1 MSQNQK
7 AHDLSDDRRFA
18 AGNSIGVA
26 FGAGLT
32 RRRFLK
38 VSTAIAATAGI
49 ASLLAACGD
58 EDVDDEEVD
67 AAVETDDTE
76 VEESDDDDAADEEDA
91 EESDDS
97 ADTPAA
103 DGEGG
108 RLIRGSSNDAEN
120 LDPHR
125 RRTAYAGDV
134 IQEMAETVIELNPNL
149 EYDPILLDSF
159 EVSDD
164 GLIYTMNVRDD
175 YYFQDGTQLDA
186 EAIKISHERSV
197 DEESTWPDQFYGATW
212 HIIDDMTLEMQM
224 PEPNAGVLM
233 IMAFNGTSILSPTS
247 IEEAGTGDLSE
258 GAVGSGPFK
267 FVEWDVNQQVVME
280 RWDEF
285 VDHYSHSD
293 NDGPPKADELIFRVI
308 PDEQT
313 QIAAFE
319 TGEINIL
326 NIPSQQVSNFEDD
339 DNYELYRNE
348 QGTTIAFLSAVVPEG
363 ETEFVAPFDDFNVRR
378 AVAQAVNVDE
388 IIQGILAGLAVR
400 NRSTMPTGNP
410 GYTDQ
415 FQEDM
420 GYDYDPDQAIELLED
435 SGWELGD
442 DGVREKDGE
451 RLSILLRSVSE
462 TTLGRIAQLIQNQL
476 NAVGFEIEYEGQE
489 RALFYEGIRS
499 GEAELLLMDYNWG
512 EADIVWWLGNDTTLP
527 AGVYGD
533 MNSEFQE
540 VATEGWIPT
549 DPAERAELYYRA
561 SQIMTEDVACI
572 PLYTPVTVTGVRS
585 EVRNFKLGGQGRAVY
600 TDAHVEEN

>member
-1 MSQNQK
+1 MSQQNNRPESVNNESGNLMSN
-7 AHDLSDDRRFA
+7 AASLLDL
-18 AGNSIGVA
+18 GIN
-26 FGAGLT
+26 

-38 VSTAIAATAGI
+38 ISTAFAATAGLTT
-49 ASLLAACGD
+49 LLAACGD
-58 EDVDDEEVD
+58 EDDDEDVAAEPDDDEV
-67 AAVETDDTE
+67 VETDD
-76 VEESDDDDAADEEDA
+76 SDDADEET
-91 EESDDS
+91 DDS
-97 ADTPAA
+97 EDDTAEAA

-108 RLIRGSSNDAEN
+108 VLILGVSNDAEN

-125 RRTAYAGDV
+125 RRTAYAGEV
-134 IQEMAETVIELNPNL
+134 IQEMAQTVIELNPDL

-164 GLIYTMNVRDD
+164 GLVYTMNVRED

-197 DEESTWPDQFYGATW
+197 DDEATWPDQFYGATW
-212 HIIDDMTLEMQM
+212 EVIDDMTLEMRM
-224 PEPNAGVLM
+224 PEANAGVIM

-247 IEEAGTGDLSE
+247 LEEAGTGDLSE
-258 GAVGSGPFK
+258 GAVGSGPYR

-293 NDGPPKADELIFRVI
+293 NDGPPKADQLIFRVI

-326 NIPSQQVSNFEDD
+326 DIPSQQVSNFEDD
-339 DNYELYRNE
+339 DNYELYYNE
-348 QGTTIAFLSAVVPEG
+348 QGTIIAFLGPVIPEG
-363 ETEFVAPFDDFNVRR
+363 ETEFVAPFDDFNVRK
-378 AVAQAVNVDE
+378 AVAHAVNVDE
-388 IIQGILAGLAVR
+388 IIQGVLAGLAVR
-400 NRSTMPTGNP
+400 NRSTLPTGNP
-410 GYTDQ
+410 GYTDR

-420 GYDYDPDQAIELLED
+420 GYDFDPDEAIAALEE

-462 TTLGRIAQLIQNQL
+462 TTLGRIAQLVQNQL
-476 NAVGFEIEYEGQE
+476 QAVGFEVEYEGQE

-499 GEAELLLMDYNWG
+499 GDAELLLMDYNWG
-512 EADIVWWLGNDTTLP
+512 EPDIVWWLGNDTTLP
-527 AGVYGD
+527 AGVYGE
-533 MNSEFQE
+533 MNAEFQE

-549 DPAERAELYYRA
+549 DPAERAELYYQA
-561 SQIMTEDVACI
+561 SQIMTEDAAIV
-572 PLYTPVTVTGVRS
+572 PLYTVVTVTGVRS
-585 EVRNFKLGGQGRAVY
+585 EVNEFKLGGQGRKVY
-600 TDAHVEEN
+600 TDAWVDEA

>member
-1 MSQNQK
+1 MSRGK
-7 AHDLSDDRRFA
+7 EDHSTFLLSQ
-18 AGNSIGVA
+18 IGQTLDT
-26 FGAGLT
+26 GLT

-38 VSTAIAATAGI
+38 ASTVVAATAGI
-49 ASLLAACGD
+49 GSLLAACGD
-58 EDVDDEEVD
+58 EADDEEVD
-67 AAVETDDTE
+67 AAAETDDDVT
-76 VEESDDDDAADEEDA
+76 A

-97 ADTPAA
+97 DDTAA
-103 DGEGG
+103 DDSDDAPVTDGQGG
-108 RLIRGSSNDAEN
+108 VLIRGSSNDAEN

-134 IQEMAETVIELNPNL
+134 IQEMAQTVIELNPDL

-212 HIIDDMTLEMQM
+212 HLVDDMTLEMHM
-224 PEPNAGVLM
+224 PEPNAGVIM

-247 IEEAGTGDLSE
+247 LEEAGTGDLSQ

-267 FVEWDVNQQVVME
+267 FKEWDVNQQVVME

-293 NDGPPKADELIFRVI
+293 NDGAPNADELIFRVI

-326 NIPSQQVSNFEDD
+326 DIPSQQVSNFEDD
-339 DNYELYRNE
+339 DNYELFYNE
-348 QGTTIAFLSAVVPEG
+348 QETIVAFLSPVIPEG
-363 ETEFVAPFDDFNVRR
+363 GDDFVAPFDDFNVRR

-388 IIQGILAGLAVR
+388 IIQGVLSGLAVR

-410 GYTDQ
+410 GYTDR

-420 GYDYDPDQAIELLED
+420 GYDYDPDQAIALLEE

-442 DGVREKDGE
+442 DGVRERDGE

-462 TTLGRIAQLIQNQL
+462 TTLGRIAQLVQNQL
-476 NAVGFEIEYEGQE
+476 QAVGFEVEYEGQE

-512 EADIVWWLGNDTTLP
+512 EADIVWWIGNDTTLP
-527 AGVYGD
+527 AGVYGE
-533 MNSEFQE
+533 MNPEFQE

-549 DPAERAELYYRA
+549 DPAERAEYYYQA
-561 SQIMTEDVACI
+561 SQIMTEDAACI
-572 PLYTPVTVTGVRS
+572 PLYSPVTVTGVRS
-585 EVRNFKLGGQGRAVY
+585 EVKNYKLGGQGRPVY
-600 TDAHVEEN
+600 TDAHVEEG

>member
-1 MSQNQK
+1 MSQQNNRPESVNNESGNLMSN
-7 AHDLSDDRRFA
+7 AASLLDL
-18 AGNSIGVA
+18 GIN
-26 FGAGLT
+26 

-38 VSTAIAATAGI
+38 ISTAFAATAGLTT
-49 ASLLAACGD
+49 LLAACGD
-58 EDVDDEEVD
+58 EDDDEDVAAEPDDDEV
-67 AAVETDDTE
+67 VETDD
-76 VEESDDDDAADEEDA
+76 SDDADEET
-91 EESDDS
+91 DDS
-97 ADTPAA
+97 EDDTAEAA

-108 RLIRGSSNDAEN
+108 VLILGVSNDAEN

-125 RRTAYAGDV
+125 RRTAYAGEV
-134 IQEMAETVIELNPNL
+134 IQEMAQTVIELNPDL

-164 GLIYTMNVRDD
+164 GLVYTMNVRED

-197 DEESTWPDQFYGATW
+197 DDEATWPDQFYGATW
-212 HIIDDMTLEMQM
+212 EVIDDMTLEMRM
-224 PEPNAGVLM
+224 PEANAGVIM

-247 IEEAGTGDLSE
+247 LEEAGTGDLSE
-258 GAVGSGPFK
+258 GAVGSGPYR

-293 NDGPPKADELIFRVI
+293 NDGPPKADQLIFRVI

-326 NIPSQQVSNFEDD
+326 DIPSQQVSNFEDD
-339 DNYELYRNE
+339 DNYELYYNE
-348 QGTTIAFLSAVVPEG
+348 QGTIIAFLGPVIPEG
-363 ETEFVAPFDDFNVRR
+363 ETEFVAPFDDFNVRK
-378 AVAQAVNVDE
+378 AVAHAVNVDE
-388 IIQGILAGLAVR
+388 IIQGVLAGLAVR
-400 NRSTMPTGNP
+400 NRSTLPTGNP
-410 GYTDQ
+410 GYTDR

-420 GYDYDPDQAIELLED
+420 GYDFDPDEAIAALEE

-462 TTLGRIAQLIQNQL
+462 TTLGRIAQLVQNQL
-476 NAVGFEIEYEGQE
+476 QAVGFEVEYEGQE

-499 GEAELLLMDYNWG
+499 GDAELLLMDYNWG
-512 EADIVWWLGNDTTLP
+512 EPDIVWWLGNDTTLP
-527 AGVYGD
+527 AGVYGE
-533 MNSEFQE
+533 MNAEFQE

-549 DPAERAELYYRA
+549 DPSERAELYYQA
-561 SQIMTEDVACI
+561 SQIMTEDAAIV
-572 PLYTPVTVTGVRS
+572 PLYTVVTVTGVRS
-585 EVRNFKLGGQGRAVY
+585 EVNEFKLGGQGRKVY
-600 TDAHVEEN
+600 TDAWVEEA

>member
-1 MSQNQK
+1 MS
-7 AHDLSDDRRFA
+7 HDHNANTPMDDHRTSA
-18 AGNSIGVA
+18 ARQINRVLDL
-26 FGAGLT
+26 GLN

-38 VSTAIAATAGI
+38 ISTAVAATTGI
-49 ASLLAACGD
+49 STLLAACDDETDD
-58 EDVDDEEVD
+58 EDVAAEPDTDDSDDDVD
-67 AAVETDDTE
+67 VSDDTE
-76 VEESDDDDAADEEDA
+76 DDTADEPDDDAA
-91 EESDDS
+91 
-97 ADTPAA
+97 PAG

-108 RLIRGSSNDAEN
+108 VLIRAESNDAEN

-134 IQEMAETVIELNPNL
+134 IQEMCQTVIELNPDL
-149 EYDPILLDSF
+149 EYDPILLDSL
-159 EVSDD
+159 EISDD
-164 GLIYTMNVRDD
+164 GLLYTMKVRED

-197 DEESTWPDQFYGATW
+197 DDESTWPDQFYGATW
-212 HIIDDMTLEMQM
+212 EVVDDMTVEMHM
-224 PEPNAGVLM
+224 PEPNAGVMM
-233 IMAFNGTSILSPTS
+233 ILAFNGTSILSPTS
-247 IEEAGTGDLSE
+247 LEEAGTGDLSQ

-267 FVEWDVNQQVVME
+267 FAEWDVNQQVVME

-285 VDHYSHSD
+285 VDYYSHSD
-293 NDGPPKADELIFRVI
+293 NDGPPKADQLIFRVI

-313 QIAAFE
+313 QIAALE

-326 NIPSQQVSNFEDD
+326 DLPSQQVSNFEDD
-339 DNYELYRNE
+339 DNYELFYNE
-348 QGTTIAFLSAVVPEG
+348 QETIIAFLSPVIPEG
-363 ETEFVAPFDDFNVRR
+363 GDDFVAPFDDFSVRK
-378 AVAQAVNVDE
+378 AVAQGVNVDE
-388 IIQGILAGLAVR
+388 IIEGVLSGLAVR

-420 GYDYDPDQAIELLED
+420 GYDYDPDAAIEALEEA
-435 SGWELGD
+435 GWELGD

-462 TTLGRIAQLIQNQL
+462 TTLGRVAQLVQNQL
-476 NAVGFEIEYEGQE
+476 QAIGFEVEYEGQE

-527 AGVYGD
+527 AGVYGEI
-533 MNSEFQE
+533 NEEFQE

-549 DPAERAELYYRA
+549 DPAERAELYYQA
-561 SQIMTEDVACI
+561 SQIMTEDAACI
-572 PLYTPVTVTGVRS
+572 PLYTQVTVTAVRS
-585 EVRNFKLGGQGRAVY
+585 EVNDFKLGGQGRMVY
-600 TDAHVEEN
+600 TDAYVDED